1 MGNKAVLVVG
11 AGISGITAALEAS
24 EVGYEVFLLEKRPY
38 LGGRVAQLN
47 QYFPKLC
54 PPNCGLEINL
64 RRVKNSP
71 YIKYFTQ
78 AEVEEITGQEG
89 NLTVKVRLAPRYVNN
104 NCTAC
109 GKCVEVCPAERPN
122 DFNFGLDKTKAIYFP
137 HLFAFP
143 AKYVIDSQACQG
155 TACGKCVAACP
166 VGAIDLNMQ
175 PQTITLQVGS
185 VIWATGW
192 DPYDLTK
199 LTQYG
204 SGQYPNVITNMMMER
219 LAAENGP
226 TGGQILRPSDGKAVK
241 RIAFVQCAGSRDENH
256 LSYCSGVCCLA
267 SLKQATYVREKHPDA
282 EIYMFYIDIRA
293 LGRYEDFFV
302 RVKEMGINLV
312 KGKVGT
318 ITEDA
323 TTKDVI
329 LEVEDQEAGRL
340 LKETFDLAVL
350 ATGMAPTT
358 RSTPPPVEAT
368 LNKEG
373 FIVDAV
379 PGVYGAGCANR
390 PMEVAAS
397 VQDATAAAMKA
408 IQSVVGR

>member
-1 MGNKAVLVVG
+1 MGKAILVVG
-11 AGISGITAALEAS
+11 GGISGITAALEAS
-24 EVGYEVFLLEKRPY
+24 EVGNEVFLVEKRPY

-64 RRVKNSP
+64 RRIKNSP

-78 AEVEEITGQEG
+78 AEIESIRGQEG
-89 NLTVKVRLAPRYVNN
+89 NFTVQVRLAPRYVNN

-109 GKCVEVCPAERPN
+109 NKCVEVCPAERPN

-143 AKYVIDSQACQG
+143 ARYAIDSQACQG
-155 TACGKCVAACP
+155 TACGKCVAVCP

-175 PQTITLQVGS
+175 PETVTLEVGS
-185 VIWATGW
+185 IIWATGW

-282 EIYMFYIDIRA
+282 EVYMFYIDIRA
-293 LGRYEDFFV
+293 LGRYEDFFT

-318 ITEDA
+318 ITEDPSS
-323 TTKDVI
+323 KDVI

-340 LKETFDLAVL
+340 LKEKFELAVL
-350 ATGMAPTT
+350 ATGMVPTT
-358 RSTPPPVEAT
+358 SSTPPPVEAT
-368 LNKEG
+368 FNKEG

-379 PGVYGAGCANR
+379 PGVYGAGCVNK
-390 PMEVAAS
+390 PMEVAACA
-397 VQDATAAAMKA
+397 QDATAAAMKA

>member
-219 LAAENGP
+219 LAAESGP
-226 TGGQILRPSDGKAVK
+226 SGGQILRPSDGKAVK